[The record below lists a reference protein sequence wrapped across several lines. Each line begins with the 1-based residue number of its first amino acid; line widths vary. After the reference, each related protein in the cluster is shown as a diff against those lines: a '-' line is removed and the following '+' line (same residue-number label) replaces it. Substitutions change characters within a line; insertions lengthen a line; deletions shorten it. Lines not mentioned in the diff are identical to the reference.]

1 MTPYPLLERAS
12 AKNFKA
18 ERASSN
24 ICSFNIS
31 ALITVPVRPRPVVVC
46 VACVVDGCGYL
57 VCSALC
63 GCRCTWM

>member
-46 VACVVDGCGYL
+46 CV
-57 VCSALC
+57 LC
-63 GCRCTWM
+63 AGAGVGVFGV